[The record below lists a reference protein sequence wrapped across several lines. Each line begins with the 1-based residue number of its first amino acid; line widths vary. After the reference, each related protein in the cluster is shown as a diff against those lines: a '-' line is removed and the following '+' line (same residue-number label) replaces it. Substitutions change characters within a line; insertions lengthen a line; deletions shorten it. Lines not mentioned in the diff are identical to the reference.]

1 MRRVR
6 ALLYEL
12 IRTPDLFFRGRMKR
26 LVRRHRPD
34 IRKAFLAAAF
44 MDVGGRWVWV
54 FLASFGFWVAR
65 ANGFWLGDVAETL

>member
-6 ALLYEL
+6 ALFYEL

-34 IRKAFLAAAF
+34 IRKAFLLHLWMAV
-44 MDVGGRWVWV
+44 DGGWF

-65 ANGFWLGDVAETL
+65 ANGFWLGDVAEAL